1 MISIL
6 SYGVKMTDQKTRS
19 LFARLR
25 DDLIAGGYHP
35 GDRLTEQSVA
45 ARYGASRTPARE
57 ALARLEQI
65 GLLERVGASMVVPR
79 PTVEELL
86 DLCDAHTLIES
97 AIARYAAERRREGDL
112 LRLQSAAETAE
123 ALSPEASPLE
133 RYLANEAFHHALS
146 AAAHNT
152 VLADQQRQLE
162 LRLAALRA
170 TTLTEPGRWDAVN
183 RQHTAIVEA
192 VTARD
197 GGGAA
202 EATREHLD
210 AARELWK
217 QLVRAG
223 RVPHL
228 RP

>member
-1 MISIL
+1 
-6 SYGVKMTDQKTRS
+6 MTDQKTRA

-25 DDLIAGGYHP
+25 DDLIAGSYRP
-35 GDRLTEQSVA
+35 GDRLTEQSVGT
-45 ARYGASRTPARE
+45 RYGASRTPARE

-65 GLLERVGASMVVPR
+65 GLLVRAGAGLIVPT

-86 DLCDAHTLIES
+86 DLCDARTLIDS
-97 AIARYAAERRREGDL
+97 AIARCAAERRREGDL
-112 LRLQSAAETAE
+112 LTLQAAADAAE
-123 ALSPEASPLE
+123 ALPVDAGAAD
-133 RYLANEAFHHALS
+133 RYLADQAFHHAL
-146 AAAHNT
+146 AAAGHNT

-170 TTLTEPGRWDAVN
+170 TTLMEPGRWASANHQHAEIVAAVAGRDA
-183 RQHTAIVEA
+183 AA
-192 VTARD
+192 SADAAR
-197 GGGAA
+197 
-202 EATREHLD
+202 RHLED
-210 AARELWK
+210 ARELWR